1 MLAKKE
7 IKDLT
12 PQLIDYRKKLLH
24 FLSQTPLFLEF
35 VENGRGLLLQLDQ
48 ILEDLKVELPEEPR
62 DSRW

>member
-35 VENGRGLLLQLDQ
+35 VENGRELLLQLDQ
-48 ILEDLKVELPEEPR
+48 ILEDLKVKLPEEPR
-62 DSRW
+62 DSKW